1 MFGWMLRVDPAPWN
15 SLPGEAD
22 GLDGTGSRGWS
33 CGKFVQGPVRESL
46 SGPECCV
53 EIRRAVVLV

>member
-1 MFGWMLRVDPAPWN
+1 MRLYVCAVGCMFGWMLRVDPAPWN

-33 CGKFVQGPVRESL
+33 VGSLFRDWGVR
-46 SGPECCV
+46 V
-53 EIRRAVVLV
+53 